1 MAAEKAFMGEE
12 VNWKK
17 LLLLLQQR
25 IWIIAMLGVAGAVI
39 GSSLYLLI
47 AVVFAGPT
55 QYELEGGFYIQ
66 FADGVLDAHDYYN
79 AYTWN
84 SVVHQDKILDA
95 TMKALEEAGV
105 VLGREY
111 VSNSMQADI
120 LSDVRYLTLKVTCDT
135 PEYATKI
142 FDACETAI
150 IQFGL
155 DMDEFDAIS
164 VTHQQQPHAML
175 LPDMTWRAG
184 LIGITIGLILAF
196 FGLMLSY
203 VADDSVF
210 LQEELQDRYDLF
222 AFGVLGKTSKKET
235 AADKEWNEY
244 CQKECR
250 MNLEYRLKGTDK
262 VAFIPVV
269 DFVKNGQQN
278 DTISVLSDARQIQIE
293 SYSMPQNNEEFEQLR
308 TCKGVILGVPYGRKN
323 GKLISKYMDILQ
335 KQDCAVLGA
344 ILIDADMR
352 FQRRY
357 YQDITK
363 R

>member
-1 MAAEKAFMGEE
+1 M
-12 VNWKK
+12 
-17 LLLLLQQR
+17 
-25 IWIIAMLGVAGAVI
+25 
-39 GSSLYLLI
+39 
-47 AVVFAGPT
+47 
-55 QYELEGGFYIQ
+55 
-66 FADGVLDAHDYYN
+66 
-79 AYTWN
+79 
-84 SVVHQDKILDA
+84 
-95 TMKALEEAGV
+95 
-105 VLGREY
+105 
-111 VSNSMQADI
+111 
-120 LSDVRYLTLKVTCDT
+120 
-135 PEYATKI
+135 
-142 FDACETAI
+142 
-150 IQFGL
+150 
-155 DMDEFDAIS
+155 
-164 VTHQQQPHAML
+164 
-175 LPDMTWRAG
+175 
-184 LIGITIGLILAF
+184 
-196 FGLMLSY
+196 
-203 VADDSVF
+203 
-210 LQEELQDRYDLF
+210 F

-293 SYSMPQNNEEFEQLR
+293 SYSMPRNNEEFEQLR

>member
-25 IWIIAMLGVAGAVI
+25 IWIIVMTGVAGAVI

-47 AVVFAGPT
+47 AVVFAGTT
-55 QYELEGGFYIQ
+55 QYEMEGGFYIQ

-84 SVVHQDKILDA
+84 SVVHQDKIMDV
-95 TMKALEEAGV
+95 TMNSLNESGV
-105 VLGREY
+105 VLDREY

-120 LSDVRYLTLKVTCDT
+120 LSDVRYLTLKVTCDK

-164 VTHQQQPHAML
+164 VTHQQEPHAVV

-184 LIGITIGLILAF
+184 LIGTTIGLILAF
-196 FGLMLSY
+196 LGLMLSY
-203 VADDSVF
+203 VADDSVY
-210 LQEELQDRYDLF
+210 LQEELQDRYGLF
-222 AFGVLGKTSKKET
+222 VFGVLGKSPQKET

-250 MNLEYRLKGTDK
+250 MNLEYKLNGIVK

-269 DFVKNGQQN
+269 DFVKNEHQN
-278 DTISVLSDARQIQIE
+278 DTISVPSDARQIQIE
-293 SYSMPQNNEEFEQLR
+293 SYNMPRNNEKFEQLR

-323 GKLISKYMDILQ
+323 GKLISKYMDVLQ
-335 KQDCAVLGA
+335 KQDCVVLGA